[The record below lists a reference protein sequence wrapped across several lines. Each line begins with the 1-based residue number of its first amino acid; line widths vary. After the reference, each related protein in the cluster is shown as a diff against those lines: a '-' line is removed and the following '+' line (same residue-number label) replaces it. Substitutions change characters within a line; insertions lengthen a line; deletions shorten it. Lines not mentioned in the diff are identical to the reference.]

1 MAKNTR
7 YGKTTKVRKT
17 EGELADLVIR
27 PVVTE
32 KATYMMEENKYVFEV
47 VKSAKKP
54 EIRAA
59 IESLFEV
66 KVVKV
71 NTMNQPLKK
80 RRVGQYMGYKPQY
93 KKAIVTLA
101 EGDSLQ
107 STFFPDL

>member
-1 MAKNTR
+1 MANSR

-17 EGELADLVIR
+17 TAELADIVVR
-27 PVVTE
+27 PIVTE
-32 KATYMMEENKYVFEV
+32 KATYMMEDNKYVFEV
-47 VKSAKKP
+47 VKTSTKP

-59 IESLFEV
+59 IESLFDV
-66 KVVKV
+66 KVAKV
-71 NTMNQPLKK
+71 NTMNQPRKQ
-80 RRVGQYMGYKPQY
+80 RRVGQNVGYKPQY

>member
-1 MAKNTR
+1 MANSR
-7 YGKTTKVRKT
+7 YGKTSIVRKST
-17 EGELADLVIR
+17 AELADIVIR
-27 PVVTE
+27 PIVTE
-32 KATYMMEENKYVFEV
+32 KATYMMEDNKFVFEV
-47 VKSAKKP
+47 VKNATKP

-66 KVVKV
+66 KVTKV
-71 NTMNQPLKK
+71 NTMNQPRKK
-80 RRVGQYMGYKPQY
+80 RRVGQSVGYKTQY

>member
-1 MAKNTR
+1 MAKNSR
-7 YGKTTKVRKT
+7 YGKTTKVRKST
-17 EGELADLVIR
+17 GELADLIIR
-27 PVVTE
+27 PIVTE

-47 VKSAKKP
+47 VKTAKKP
-54 EIRAA
+54 EIRSA
-59 IESLFEV
+59 IESLFGV

-71 NTMNQPLKK
+71 NTMNQPRKK
-80 RRVGQYMGYKPQY
+80 RRVGQYIGYKPQY